1 MALKR
6 KNVDE
11 NDLTRGGETGSIMR
25 DPLHRRVKVK
35 SWTGL
40 RERKDAGNSQDLPGI
55 SDNFHQEQ
63 SRRKKGKSSYKTSP
77 LAKKSI
83 VAEVTVK
90 EVEEIQWSLKPD
102 TGKLKKQDNPQLVE
116 EYRMEIRKYLEQ
128 RELLPELQVSSKY
141 LEGQTKILPAMRALL
156 VDWMSGVVLQLCLHP
171 ETLQLA
177 VACLDRFLQVE
188 VGRVEK
194 EILQLSGAT
203 ALLIASKYEETY
215 PPEVAEICHLAGGAV
230 LESQIRDHE
239 LWILQSLG
247 FNIGIPLPQQFLRW
261 ARYAAPGLVKKDVYC
276 LAQYFTELSL
286 VDYNLAATR
295 ASVRAAAASALA
307 IRVLLGLSGQ
317 GGEESFHDATGGLP
331 WTELLPVVKQMAQL
345 AGVAPTNKTL
355 LTVFRKFSGERFHCV
370 ARSPLLDSAV
380 LTKMIFD

>member
-11 NDLTRGGETGSIMR
+11 NFLNRGGETGSIMR

-40 RERKDAGNSQDLPGI
+40 RERKDAGNSQDPPEN

-90 EVEEIQWSLKPD
+90 EVEEIQWILRPD
-102 TGKLKKQDNPQLVE
+102 SGKLKKQDNPQLVE

-128 RELLPELQVSSKY
+128 RELLPELQVSNKY

-247 FNIGIPLPQQFLRW
+247 FNIGTPLPQQFLRW

-317 GGEESFHDATGGLP
+317 DGEESLHDATGGLP

-380 LTKMIFD
+380 LSKMNFD

>member
-1 MALKR
+1 MVLNLFVRLKLTLNLKSFQDRMALKR

-11 NDLTRGGETGSIMR
+11 NDLTRGGETGRTMR

-215 PPEVAEICHLAGGAV
+215 PPEVAEICHLAGTYLLLSRLEIHLFMTTCPPGGAF

-261 ARYAAPGLVKKDVYC
+261 ARYTAPGLVK
-276 LAQYFTELSL
+276 
-286 VDYNLAATR
+286 
-295 ASVRAAAASALA
+295 
-307 IRVLLGLSGQ
+307 VL
-317 GGEESFHDATGGLP
+317 
-331 WTELLPVVKQMAQL
+331 
-345 AGVAPTNKTL
+345 
-355 LTVFRKFSGERFHCV
+355 
-370 ARSPLLDSAV
+370 PL
-380 LTKMIFD
+380 

>member
-11 NDLTRGGETGSIMR
+11 NDLTRGGETGRTMR

-317 GGEESFHDATGGLP
+317 SGEESFHDATGGLP

>member
-1 MALKR
+1 MVLNLFVRLKLTLNLKSFQDRMALKR

-25 DPLHRRVKVK
+25 DPRHRRVKVT

-63 SRRKKGKSSYKTSP
+63 SRRKKGKSSYKTSH

-83 VAEVTVK
+83 VAKVTVK
-90 EVEEIQWSLKPD
+90 EVEDIQWSLKPD

-116 EYRMEIRKYLEQ
+116 EYRMEIKKYLEQ

-215 PPEVAEICHLAGGAV
+215 PPEVAEICYLAGTYLLLRKLEIHLFLTTFPPGGAV

-261 ARYAAPGLVKKDVYC
+261 ARYAAPGLVK
-276 LAQYFTELSL
+276 
-286 VDYNLAATR
+286 
-295 ASVRAAAASALA
+295 
-307 IRVLLGLSGQ
+307 VL
-317 GGEESFHDATGGLP
+317 
-331 WTELLPVVKQMAQL
+331 
-345 AGVAPTNKTL
+345 
-355 LTVFRKFSGERFHCV
+355 
-370 ARSPLLDSAV
+370 PL
-380 LTKMIFD
+380 